1 MSETLFNPRMPL
13 AERMAA
19 AIKYG
24 ELHAQ
29 AMMGFR
35 EFEKYRASNPTAN
48 ELLDELAY
56 QADHCMSVL
65 LQTERKMKLVDP
77 YYDNYGLAG
86 IVMRKREEREAM
98 AEILNS
104 PTDEGVDSNDD

>member
-1 MSETLFNPRMPL
+1 MSELLFKPRMPL
-13 AERMAA
+13 AERMAM

-29 AMMGFR
+29 AMSGFR
-35 EFEKYRASNPTAN
+35 EYEKFRASQATPN
-48 ELLDELAY
+48 EVLDELAY
-56 QADHCMSVL
+56 QADRCMSVL
-65 LQTERKMKLVDP
+65 LHTERRMRLSDP

-98 AEILNS
+98 AEIFNS
-104 PTDEGVDSNDD
+104 ATDEGVDSNDD